1 MEGVKF
7 WRNGLEEVGGT
18 QPNGIVVIRMVFCI
32 FTVELRMLAALCFCA
47 SVRRNNSKFLRAFP
61 L

>member
-18 QPNGIVVIRMVFCI
+18 QPNGIGEIRMVFCI
-32 FTVELRMLAALCFCA
+32 FTVELRMLAALCF
-47 SVRRNNSKFLRAFP
+47 
-61 L
+61 